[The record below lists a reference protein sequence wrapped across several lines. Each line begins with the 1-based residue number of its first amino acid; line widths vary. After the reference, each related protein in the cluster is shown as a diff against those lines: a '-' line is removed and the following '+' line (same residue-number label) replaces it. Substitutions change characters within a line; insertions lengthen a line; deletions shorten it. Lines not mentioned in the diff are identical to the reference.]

1 MTNRLYYTDAYRTT
15 FSASVVDRSDDGLR
29 IYLDETAFYPT
40 SGGQPHDS
48 GLLGSVTVVD
58 VVDEDD
64 RIAHVLSAPL
74 DAARMRLDGLI
85 DWNRRFDHMQQHT
98 GQHLLSAV
106 FEDLFGAKTLSVH
119 FGPDYSTLDVDTESI
134 SRNQLIAAEE
144 QANALVAEG
153 RPVSVTFEDAAAAS
167 GLRKAPDR
175 AGTLR
180 IVSIAGIDRS
190 ACGGT
195 HVRSTSEIGTVLLRS
210 VEKVRKSTRIE
221 FVCGLRAVR
230 RARKDFESLTA
241 IGVSLSAS
249 LDDAAGLVATQSER
263 LKEGD
268 NARKKLEKDLAVFRA
283 RERYDAATV
292 DANGVRTIVV
302 RDAGSIDELRALA
315 QAAFSLPKVV
325 VVGAL
330 NSPPSVLVAA
340 SEDSGVDAG
349 KLLKERLAA
358 AGGRG
363 GGSPRLAQ
371 GSVPDVAAVDAVVAS
386 LVATPRASS

>member
-48 GLLGSVTVVD
+48 GLLGSVKVVD

-119 FGPDYSTLDVDTESI
+119 FGPDYSTLDVDAESI

-349 KLLKERLAA
+349 KVLKERLAA

-371 GSVPDVAAVDAVVAS
+371 GSVPDLAAVDAVVAS
-386 LVATPRASS
+386 LVTRSS

>member
-40 SGGQPHDS
+40 SGGQPHDR

-64 RIAHVLSAPL
+64 RIAHVLSSPL
-74 DAARMRLDGLI
+74 DAERMRLDGLI
-85 DWNRRFDHMQQHT
+85 DWHRRFDHMQQHT

-119 FGPDYSTLDVDTESI
+119 FGPDYSTLDVDAESI
-134 SRNQLIAAEE
+134 SRIQLVLGEE
-144 QANALVAEG
+144 RANALVAEG
-153 RPVSVTFEDAAAAS
+153 RPVSVTFEDATAAS

-210 VEKVRKSTRIE
+210 VEKVRKSTRVE

-241 IGVSLSAS
+241 IGASLSAS
-249 LDDAAGLVATQSER
+249 LDDAAGLVAAQSER

-283 RERYDAATV
+283 RERYDAATA
-292 DANGVRTIVV
+292 DASGVRTIVI

-315 QAAFSLPKVV
+315 QASFALPKVV

-371 GSVPDVAAVDAVVAS
+371 GSVPDLAAVESVVAR
-386 LVATPRASS
+386 LVNRDG

>member
-74 DAARMRLDGLI
+74 DATRMRLDGLI

-119 FGPDYSTLDVDTESI
+119 FGPDYSTLDVDAESI
-134 SRNQLIAAEE
+134 SRTQLVAGGER
-144 QANALVAEG
+144 ANAIVAEG
-153 RPVSVTFEDAAAAS
+153 RPVSVTFEDSAAAS

-230 RARKDFESLTA
+230 RARKDFESLAA
-241 IGVSLSAS
+241 IGASLSAS
-249 LDDAAGLVATQSER
+249 LDDAAGLVAAQSER

-283 RERYDAATV
+283 RERYDAATA
-292 DANGVRTIVV
+292 DASGVRTILI
-302 RDAGSIDELRALA
+302 RDAGTIDELRALA
-315 QAAFSLPKVV
+315 QAAFALPKVV

-349 KLLKERLAA
+349 KILKERLAA

-371 GSVPDVAAVDAVVAS
+371 GSVPDLAAIESVVAS
-386 LVATPRASS
+386 LVARSS